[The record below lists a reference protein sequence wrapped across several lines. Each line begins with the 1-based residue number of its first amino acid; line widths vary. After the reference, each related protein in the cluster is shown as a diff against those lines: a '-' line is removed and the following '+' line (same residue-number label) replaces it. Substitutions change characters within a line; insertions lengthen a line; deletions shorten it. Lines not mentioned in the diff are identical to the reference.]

1 MALSIKQ
8 SVAQQIV
15 EAVKDV
21 AGHDINFIDVKG
33 IIFAST
39 DIKRI
44 GDYHEIGHQ
53 VIKTGETIEVDSNE
67 GYFGTKKGVNVPFI
81 YKGDICAVIGISGEL
96 EEVRKYVYLAQKIT
110 TLILREHE
118 LDQQEH
124 DKKTQLNHIM
134 RSIINHDYINLEYLK
149 DFLKNYQTTL
159 KTNYQTIL
167 VKLDSR
173 YNPSNLSMIEKYIY
187 RAFERTGS
195 KLYTFNYANEYIL
208 FLETEKVDKFLYMFK
223 ELGQKYSPIIK
234 IGVGRQGELSRQYV
248 SYQSAKIAIDS
259 LFADE
264 YIAVFD
270 SLDLEIL
277 LGNVGQETKQLYLQK
292 TIEKISDKDRKILK
306 TYFSLNMSLKDS
318 CEQLYLHKNT
328 LQYRLDKIW
337 KETGY
342 NPREFKDA
350 TVLYVGLKMLGDQ

>member
-1 MALSIKQ
+1 MAFSIKQ
-8 SVAQQIV
+8 NVAQQIV

-21 AGHDINFIDVKG
+21 AGHDINFIDAKG

-44 GDYHEIGHQ
+44 GDYHEVGHQ

-67 GYFGTKKGVNVPFI
+67 GYFGTRKGVNIPFI
-81 YKGDICAVIGISGEL
+81 YKGDICAVIGISGEP

-110 TLILREHE
+110 ALILREHE

-124 DKKTQLNHIM
+124 NQKTQLNHII
-134 RSIINHDYINLEYLK
+134 RSIINHDYINIDYLK
-149 DFLKNYQTTL
+149 DFLKKYQTSL
-159 KTNYQTIL
+159 DVSYQTIL

-187 RAFERTGS
+187 KAFEQTAS
-195 KLYTFNYANEYIL
+195 PLYTFNYANEYIL
-208 FLETEKVDKFLYMFK
+208 FMETEKVDKWMHVF
-223 ELGQKYSPIIK
+223 EQLGQKYTPLLK
-234 IGVGRQGELSRQYV
+234 IGIGRSAKLSHQYS
-248 SYQSAKIAIDS
+248 SYQSAKIAIES

-277 LGNVGQETKQLYLQK
+277 LGNVGEETKQIYLQK
-292 TIEKISDKDRKILK
+292 TIEKISEKDQKILE

-318 CEQLYLHKNT
+318 CEKLYLHKNT
-328 LQYRLDKIW
+328 LQYRLDKVW

-350 TVLYVGLKMLGDQ
+350 AVLYVGLKMQGME